1 LNEKL
6 ALAIIVSGSP
16 LLMTDHP
23 LWIDFFKQIRP
34 TFKLPCR
41 KSTVY
46 VDKVYAD
53 MQSSITYD
61 LLEAND
67 LHIQL
72 DGWTNINNDGI
83 INFVICKP
91 VPLFVKFLNTK
102 DNRHTAEYLKNQTVE
117 IIEKYCNYGKEKCFV
132 IIGDNAAN
140 VKKSFELVKNV
151 YKGIQTLG
159 CAAHG
164 LHLLCSDIF

>member
-1 LNEKL
+1 
-6 ALAIIVSGSP
+6 
-16 LLMTDHP
+16 MTEHP
-23 LWIDFFKQIRP
+23 LWIDSFRQIRP

-41 KSTVY
+41 KSISTVY
-46 VDKVYAD
+46 VDKVYAE
-53 MQSSITYD
+53 MQSSITHD

-91 VPLFVKFLNTK
+91 EPLFVKFLNTK
-102 DNRHTAEYLKNQTVE
+102 DNRHTAEYLKNRIVE
-117 IIEKYCNYGKEKCFV
+117 IIETYGKEKFFV

-151 YKGIQTLG
+151 YKGYKTSRM
-159 CAAHG
+159 
-164 LHLLCSDIF
+164 CSPWFTSLMF

>member
-1 LNEKL
+1 MNEKL
-6 ALAIIVSGSP
+6 ALAIIVSRSS
-16 LLMTDHP
+16 LSMVEHP

-41 KSTVY
+41 KSISTVY
-46 VDKVYAD
+46 VDKVYAE
-53 MQSSITYD
+53 MQSSITYN

-83 INFVICKP
+83 INFVLCKSE
-91 VPLFVKFLNTK
+91 PLFVKFLNTK
-102 DNRHTAEYLKNQTVE
+102 DNCHTAEYLKNQFVE
-117 IIEKYCNYGKEKCFV
+117 IIETYGKKNFFV

-140 VKKSFELVKNV
+140 VKKSFELVNNV
-151 YKGIQTLG
+151 YKGI
-159 CAAHG
+159 
-164 LHLLCSDIF
+164 